1 MKISRVDIY
10 DLSFEEAPN
19 WHPVLIRLVTDEGL
33 TGLGEVGLAYG
44 TGHSAAV
51 GMVRNLAEGF
61 LIGADPFQSEKLWDE
76 MFRQTFWGQG
86 GGPVVYGGMS
96 AIDIALWGIK
106 GKALGV
112 PIYQLLGGKTQDSL
126 RTYAS
131 QIQFG
136 WSDKRQV
143 LTTPEEYAEEALRAV
158 SEGYDCVK
166 IDPVIFDAA
175 GNRARMNLRR
185 PLSHAKVSMFRER
198 IKAVRDAVG
207 PDVDIILELHAYLS
221 STTGVQ
227 LGRVW
232 EEFDC
237 YYYEEPVHYVSEAL
251 HQFVADNVKIPT
263 AAGERIYTRW
273 GFRPYIENQALSV
286 IQPDLGLVGGIS
298 EGKKICD
305 YAHIYDISVQ
315 MHVCGSPI
323 ATAAALQLESVIP
336 NFCIHEHHTNAIKP
350 YNRSICLQDYQ
361 PVRGRFDVPDLPGLG
376 VELNEDLLRDAVHV
390 AVD

>member
-51 GMVRNLAEGF
+51 GMVRNLVEGF
-61 LIGADPFQSEKLWDE
+61 SIGADPFQSEKLWDE

-86 GGPVVYGGMS
+86 GGPIVYGGMS
-96 AIDIALWGIK
+96 AIDIALWDIK

-143 LTTPEEYAEEALRAV
+143 LTTPEEYAEVALRAV

-166 IDPVIFDAA
+166 IDPVIFDAE

-185 PLSHAKVSMFRER
+185 PPLA
-198 IKAVRDAVG
+198 
-207 PDVDIILELHAYLS
+207 S
-221 STTGVQ
+221 S
-227 LGRVW
+227 
-232 EEFDC
+232 
-237 YYYEEPVHYVSEAL
+237 
-251 HQFVADNVKIPT
+251 
-263 AAGERIYTRW
+263 
-273 GFRPYIENQALSV
+273 
-286 IQPDLGLVGGIS
+286 
-298 EGKKICD
+298 
-305 YAHIYDISVQ
+305 
-315 MHVCGSPI
+315 
-323 ATAAALQLESVIP
+323 
-336 NFCIHEHHTNAIKP
+336 
-350 YNRSICLQDYQ
+350 
-361 PVRGRFDVPDLPGLG
+361 
-376 VELNEDLLRDAVHV
+376 
-390 AVD
+390 

>member
-51 GMVRNLAEGF
+51 GMVRNLVEGF
-61 LIGADPFQSEKLWDE
+61 SIGADPFQSEKLWDE

-96 AIDIALWGIK
+96 AIDIALWDIK

-112 PIYQLLGGKTQDSL
+112 PIYRLLGGKTQDSL

-143 LTTPEEYAEEALRAV
+143 LTTPEEYAEVALRAV

-166 IDPVIFDAA
+166 IAPVIFDSE
-175 GNRARMNLRR
+175 GNGARMNLRR
-185 PLSHAKVSMFRER
+185 PLSRAKVSMFRER